1 MSSCIIACSTDYENG
16 LKDCPCMEGCPGG
29 CPCENWDCTLQ
40 VCWFDFDCTDLILFC
55 SVVLKISTTSIH
67 VKMLFQS
74 SSVNALKVVVLYLH
88 ASSNVPTI
96 MKLLLK
102 TVHAWKVVQE
112 DVHVQTGIVMQLF
125 QVRLVENYNSKFD
138 WYFNSKLDR
147 DLD

>member
-1 MSSCIIACSTDYENG
+1 M
-16 LKDCPCMEGCPGG
+16 
-29 CPCENWDCTLQ
+29 
-40 VCWFDFDCTDLILFC
+40 
-55 SVVLKISTTSIH
+55 VLKISTTSIH